1 MLTTSQED
9 QLLTLE
15 RTREDRMLDDA
26 RREIAMLKLREQ
38 RLRGAMRE
46 IAQRL
51 SSVEKSVYAQILKR
65 AGLLEWISVR

>member
-1 MLTTSQED
+1 
-9 QLLTLE
+9 
-15 RTREDRMLDDA
+15 MLDDA

>member
-1 MLTTSQED
+1 
-9 QLLTLE
+9 
-15 RTREDRMLDDA
+15 MLDDA

-51 SSVEKSVYAQILKR
+51 PSVEKSVYAQILKR

>member
-1 MLTTSQED
+1 MN
-9 QLLTLE
+9 LE
-15 RTREDRMLDDA
+15 RTRDDRMLDDA

>member
-1 MLTTSQED
+1 MN
-9 QLLTLE
+9 LE

>member
-1 MLTTSQED
+1 MN
-9 QLLTLE
+9 LE
-15 RTREDRMLDDA
+15 LTREDRMLDDA

>member
-1 MLTTSQED
+1 MN
-9 QLLTLE
+9 LE

-51 SSVEKSVYAQILKR
+51 PSVEKSVYAQILKR